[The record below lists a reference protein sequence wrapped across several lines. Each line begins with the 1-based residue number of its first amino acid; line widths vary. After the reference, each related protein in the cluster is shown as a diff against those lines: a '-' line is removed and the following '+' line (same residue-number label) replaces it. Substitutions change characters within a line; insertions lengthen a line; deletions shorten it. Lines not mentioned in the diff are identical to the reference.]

1 MIGAGQQASSHL
13 AALQSVRAIEKVF
26 IYDRTAERARKLI
39 AKQQHNYPECTF
51 IGCSS
56 VQEAVQEAIG
66 TFTPTSRELTSD
78 LVKNSQVFVDEY
90 AAALKES
97 GDLLIPISEGA
108 FSAEKIVGSLG
119 ELVTGKVKLKA
130 EQKGRTIFDAVGL
143 AVEDLCCAEYIYQ
156 KIQGEN

>member
-1 MIGAGQQASSHL
+1 MYLYWLFFCPRSRPGSGNYL
-13 AALQSVRAIEKVF
+13 YTNFQSGRIF
-26 IYDRTAERARKLI
+26 RRKDVLPNAHI
-39 AKQQHNYPECTF
+39 N
-51 IGCSS
+51 
-56 VQEAVQEAIG
+56 AIG